1 MPLGP
6 LTANAS
12 QELTAD
18 TTGLGYAYGLMVNA
32 DGTLR
37 CRFRGDLA
45 DRDLIL
51 KSGVVYPFDV
61 VNVTFSAGTATITKV
76 WILRQGTKS

>member
-12 QELTAD
+12 QELTGD
-18 TTGLGYAYGLMVNA
+18 TTGLGYAYGLMVDA

-37 CRFRGDLA
+37 CRFRGDSA
-45 DRDLIL
+45 SRDLKL
-51 KSGVVYPFDV
+51 KAGYVYPFDV
-61 VNVTFSAGTATITKV
+61 VDVTFSAGTATITKV

>member
-12 QELTAD
+12 LELTGD
-18 TTGLGYAYGLMVNA
+18 TTDIATSYGMMVNA

-37 CRFRGDLA
+37 CRFRGDTA
-45 DRDLIL
+45 SRDLIL
-51 KSGVVYPFDV
+51 KAGIVYPFDLV
-61 VNVTFSAGTATITKV
+61 QVTFSAGTVTIAKV
-76 WILRQGTKS
+76 WLLRQGSKT